1 MNRSVCWRVV
11 EIGVL
16 IPAVWNDA
24 VLWAAESQGSSWRD
38 TYDPIM
44 KWVNFAILLFIIV
57 KYAGPP
63 LLNFLR
69 AQGRDI
75 EREMTRIE
83 KQKTEMLY
91 HLKQVQKQLDQ
102 SDTRMVEIRQR
113 IIDEGKRRKA
123 AIIREAEEESR
134 RLIESAGKKA
144 EAYLL
149 EAKRKLQEE
158 LIDLAADRALQTL
171 PKVVQAEDRE
181 KMITS
186 YLDQI
191 HS

>member
-1 MNRSVCWRVV
+1 MNRSICWGVAEIAALIQVV
-11 EIGVL
+11 L
-16 IPAVWNDA
+16 SDT

-44 KWVNFAILLFIIV
+44 KWVNFAILLFVIV

-63 LLNFLR
+63 LVNFLR

-83 KQKTEMLY
+83 KQKAEMLY
-91 HLKQVQKQLDQ
+91 HLKQVQKQLSQ
-102 SDTRMVEIRQR
+102 SDTRMAEIRQR
-113 IIDEGKRRKA
+113 IIDEGQRRKA
-123 AIIREAEEESR
+123 AIIQEAEEESSR
-134 RLIESAGKKA
+134 MIESAGKKA
-144 EAYLL
+144 EAHLL

-171 PKVVQAEDRE
+171 PKVVRTEDKER
-181 KMITS
+181 MISS
-186 YLDQI
+186 YLDQL

>member
-1 MNRSVCWRVV
+1 MNRSVCWHVV

-16 IPAVWNDA
+16 IQAVLNDT

-44 KWVNFAILLFIIV
+44 KWVNFAILLFVIV

-63 LLNFLR
+63 LVNFLR

-83 KQKTEMLY
+83 KQKAEMLY
-91 HLKQVQKQLDQ
+91 HLKQVQKQLSQ
-102 SDTRMVEIRQR
+102 SDTRMTEIRQR

-144 EAYLL
+144 EAHLL

-171 PKVVQAEDRE
+171 PKVVRTEDRE
-181 KMITS
+181 RMIAS

-191 HS
+191 R

>member
-1 MNRSVCWRVV
+1 MNRSVCWHVV

-16 IPAVWNDA
+16 IQAVLNDT

-44 KWVNFAILLFIIV
+44 KWVNFAILLFVIV

-63 LLNFLR
+63 LVNFLR

-83 KQKTEMLY
+83 KQKAEMLY
-91 HLKQVQKQLDQ
+91 HLKQVQKQLSQ
-102 SDTRMVEIRQR
+102 SDTRMTEIRQR

-144 EAYLL
+144 QAHLL

-171 PKVVQAEDRE
+171 PKVVRTEDRE
-181 KMITS
+181 RMIAS

-191 HS
+191 R

>member
-1 MNRSVCWRVV
+1 MKRSVCWRVV
-11 EIGVL
+11 KIGAL
-16 IPAVWNDA
+16 IPVVLHDA
-24 VLWAAESQGSSWRD
+24 VLWAAESQGPSWRD

-44 KWVNFAILLFIIV
+44 KWVNFAILLFVIV

-63 LLNFLR
+63 FLNFLR

-75 EREMTRIE
+75 EREMKRIE
-83 KQKTEMLY
+83 KQKAEMLY
-91 HLKQVQKQLDQ
+91 HLKQVQKQLNQ

-113 IIDEGKRRKA
+113 IIDEGQRRKA

-158 LIDLAADRALQTL
+158 LIDLAADRALLAL

-181 KMITS
+181 RMITS

>member
-1 MNRSVCWRVV
+1 MNRSVCWRVIK
-11 EIGVL
+11 IGALFQAVL
-16 IPAVWNDA
+16 NDA

-44 KWVNFAILLFIIV
+44 KWVNFAILLFVIV

-69 AQGRDI
+69 SQGRDI

-83 KQKTEMLY
+83 QQKADMLY

-102 SDTRMVEIRQR
+102 SDIRMAEIRQR
-113 IIDEGKRRKA
+113 IIDEGQRRKA

-144 EAYLL
+144 EAHLL

-171 PKVVQAEDRE
+171 PKVVRAEDRE
-181 KMITS
+181 RMITS